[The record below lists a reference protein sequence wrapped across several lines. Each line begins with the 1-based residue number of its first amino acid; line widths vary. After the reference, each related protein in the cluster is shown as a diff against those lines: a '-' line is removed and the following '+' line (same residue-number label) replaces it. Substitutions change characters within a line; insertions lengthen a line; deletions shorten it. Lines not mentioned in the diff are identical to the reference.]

1 MKENVRGKA
10 FSGILWG
17 GLEKLSLQ
25 VFGFVQGII
34 LARLLSPSDY
44 GLIAMVVIFI
54 LISYNFVDAGFGTAL
69 IQKKK
74 RKEIDYS
81 TVFVLNLSL
90 SFLISLIL
98 FLVAPLISS
107 FYNEPPLIKIVRVYS
122 FIIFLNSLIS
132 IQEVRLSVFLEFRK
146 KSVVSIVTT
155 IVSGIL
161 SIILAVAG
169 YGVWSLIYPQ
179 FLNLLIKVILYW
191 HYQHWIPK
199 LAFSLKSFYDLF
211 GFGSRIFA
219 STLLS
224 TFSGNIYSLVIG
236 KMFSARLLGFYSRA
250 DGYAALPAQTITGV
264 LDSVTYPVFSKF
276 QDDDVQLVNSF
287 RRILRVSAYVI
298 FPIMTG
304 LAVLARPLVVVLV
317 TEKWLFCVAY
327 LQVLCFARVW
337 LHVQNL
343 NLNVLKAKGCSNLL
357 LNLEVVRQLAVIFFL
372 VLTASFGIMSIC
384 IGSIFAALVSMFA
397 NSYFTGK
404 EIQFGVVKQLK
415 EMLPSMFYSLLM
427 GFIIY
432 ISTIFISSML
442 LKVLI
447 GIFIGVVSY
456 LLISIVTKSQD
467 LKYLQMLVCEKLKK

>member
-10 FSGILWG
+10 FTGILWG

-69 IQKKK
+69 IQKKE
-74 RKEIDYS
+74 RTETDYS

-90 SFLISLIL
+90 SFFISLIL

-155 IVSGIL
+155 VMSGIL
-161 SIILAVAG
+161 SIILAFAG

-236 KMFSARLLGFYSRA
+236 KIFSARSLGFYSRA

-276 QDDDVQLVNSF
+276 QDDNVQLVNSF

-304 LAVLARPLVVVLV
+304 LAVLAKPLVVVLV
-317 TEKWLFCVAY
+317 TEKWLSCVAY

-357 LNLEVVRQLAVIFFL
+357 LNLELVRQLAVIFFL

-404 EIQFGVVKQLK
+404 EIQFGIVKQLK
-415 EMLPSMFYSLLM
+415 EMLPSMFYSSLM
-427 GFIIY
+427 GLIIY

-467 LKYLQMLVCEKLKK
+467 LKYLQTLVCEKLKK